1 MAFGLN
7 INCDMT
13 VGAPSVVQSVA
24 STNYYH
30 LLGVEPEATQEE
42 IRQAFYDICR
52 RFHPDKKKGDF
63 GADQLEHWS
72 AMQTAWK
79 CLSNET
85 RRIIYDIRREGREV
99 SAEDCQRL
107 LKLQKEQATRDIE
120 NMKLEHQRISEREK
134 RKNGI
139 TIVKAFYGDLRL
151 KQGGHFETMEDSLV
165 GPFIDVSV
173 PLQCAVDSHKLI
185 LPGGVAKADLP
196 GFYNPIPLTE
206 EADRPCALYVQY
218 DFKGFRHE
226 VSVSDNDALWLPLKG
241 HAVAPGTKPK
251 GPNVIF
257 APKID
262 DDLRPFETPSKTRPA
277 GETHAQTHAHPE
289 YIVIASVACMV
300 ASAAAFWYLKSGKR
314 ILMK

>member
-1 MAFGLN
+1 
-7 INCDMT
+7 MT
-13 VGAPSVVQSVA
+13 IGAPSIVQSVA

-30 LLGVEPEATQEE
+30 LLGVEPESTQEE
-42 IRQAFYDICR
+42 IRLAFYDICR

-107 LKLQKEQATRDIE
+107 LKLQKDQAGRDIE
-120 NMKLEHQRISEREK
+120 NMKLEHQRIYERER

-139 TIVKAFYGDLRL
+139 VIVKAFYGDLRL
-151 KQGGHFETMEDSLV
+151 KDASSTFESMEDSIT

-206 EADRPCALYVQY
+206 EAERPCALYVQY

-241 HAVAPGTKPK
+241 HAVQPGSKPK
-251 GPNVIF
+251 GPNVVF
-257 APKID
+257 AKQVD
-262 DDLRPFETPSKTRPA
+262 EDLNPFETPSKVRMDVGSVGPTDQQ
-277 GETHAQTHAHPE
+277 GHPE

-300 ASAAAFWYLKSGKR
+300 ASVAAFWYLKNDKR
-314 ILMK
+314 VLMK